1 MGLKVIK
8 QEYFEADDL
17 IANYS
22 SKLSKNNNITII
34 SSDKDLYQLINEN
47 VSIYDPMKKKYF
59 SKVFIGFNFK
69 MIWMLKKN
77 MESKFIN

>member
-8 QEYFEADDL
+8 EEYFEADDL

-59 SKVFIGFNFK
+59 STTSIFFIFK

-77 MESKFIN
+77 MVSRLIN